1 MVEEEKPYHDG
12 GDEGDNKCDEQHEVG
27 LEPLVLSQRNT
38 TPKTNKQRSRL
49 IFARKGVGDYEGW
62 GSHMKIKF
70 CIEN

>member
-38 TPKTNKQRSRL
+38 TPKQTTQL
-49 IFARKGVGDYEGW
+49 INFFARKGVGDYEGW
-62 GSHMKIKF
+62 GS
-70 CIEN
+70 NSA